1 MMQPDDILGAANVA
15 GLGDL
20 VCREREIDLRLRRFI
35 EFAHTTVV
43 LTISVTHEIMRR
55 ALYLEE
61 LLRSHEHTRALKMI
75 PVGKWFDEPI
85 DA

>member
-35 EFAHTTVV
+35 EFAHTAVAV
-43 LTISVTHEIMRR
+43 DIAHEIMRR
-55 ALYLEE
+55 ALY
-61 LLRSHEHTRALKMI
+61 
-75 PVGKWFDEPI
+75 F
-85 DA
+85 